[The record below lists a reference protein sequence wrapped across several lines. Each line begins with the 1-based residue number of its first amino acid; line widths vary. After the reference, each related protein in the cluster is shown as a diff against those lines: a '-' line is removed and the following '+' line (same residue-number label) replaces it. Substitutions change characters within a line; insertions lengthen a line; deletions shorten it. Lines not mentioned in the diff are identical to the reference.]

1 MNSRQQQNS
10 PRFAQQLLR
19 WWAKG
24 ADIEDLL
31 GDMEEE
37 FEYRLA
43 QQGKLAAQLNYIRHT
58 SSLILSYSLKR
69 RKQSAAY
76 SHHYFTNNMSM
87 ITSYFKI
94 AIRNFSKHKL
104 FTSVNIFGLAL
115 GMSVCL
121 LALSITVAI
130 YSSDEYHEHK
140 DRIHQVNTYIWNE
153 EESKTFG
160 STFPAVAD
168 HMKAKYPF
176 IAETVKIR
184 SGFSPEFNHHGNAI
198 SFNGYYAEA
207 TFFEVFSFPLLS
219 GDPRTALKEP
229 FSVVLTQ
236 SVAQTLYKEE
246 DPIGKSLETE
256 QGTYLVTGVMA
267 DLKQTHFYFD
277 LLTSHATYEELVQE
291 ANLANDWSGY
301 RNNYLY
307 LLVQPGT
314 SEQRIAEALAQVS
327 ATASEFNPNHTIELE
342 SVSLSNVVPRWN
354 ISNAIGI
361 GWDQP
366 SILFFLLI
374 GLLILMPA
382 VFNYTNLSIAR
393 ALKRAKEIGIRKVV
407 GADKGQIKSQF
418 IVETVL
424 LAFLALFGSIFIFIP
439 LRQEF
444 LDMVWAAE
452 VLDTSMGV
460 AQVTAFILFTLL
472 VGLFAGIFPA
482 RYFARLNPI
491 HTMKGNLN
499 SGAIGVSGIKKGLFV
514 FQFFVSLVFIIG
526 VGAIAKQYSYVLNQN
541 HGFESDNILT
551 VPFKNI
557 DKQVA
562 INELSAHPD
571 VKAITTAS
579 SLPGILLPNRIDITP
594 NAQDTMTVSQV
605 FIGEDFIDHMGM
617 ELIWGESER
626 LAESTLNEE
635 LVLVNEQFLKSAAV
649 FNIQSDSLTFTLAD
663 GTQCRIVGILEDF
676 NFEPLDRLIRPIL
689 FRYSIAQSQ
698 YALLTINSPDIKG
711 TINDLDAIWSDID
724 QDVRFDAAFLDD
736 EIEKAYGFLRAQIK
750 IFSYLSALA
759 ITISCLG
766 LLGMVAYTTE
776 NRTKEIAIRKI
787 MGATNQSL
795 YYLLTKDFLKL
806 IMISAIIAIPFS
818 YVFYDKLFLYFLI
831 RYGSGLGITEVAGS
845 IAFLM
850 LIGFAS
856 IFWQTSRVAHAN
868 PSDNLRYE

>member
-1 MNSRQQQNS
+1 MKGPTQPQPPKLATR
-10 PRFAQQLLR
+10 LLR
-19 WWAKG
+19 SWSKG

-37 FEYRLA
+37 FDHRLLKD
-43 QQGKLAAQLNYIRHT
+43 GKLSAQLSYHRHAV
-58 SSLILSYSLKR
+58 SLILSYSLKR

-76 SHHYFTNNMSM
+76 SHYYHSSNLSM
-87 ITSYFKI
+87 ISSYFKI

-115 GMSVCL
+115 GMSICL

-130 YSSDEYHEHK
+130 YRSDEYHENK

-153 EESKTFG
+153 QESKTFG

-168 HMKAKYPF
+168 YMKAKYPF
-176 IAETVKIR
+176 IEQTVKIK
-184 SGFSPEFNHHGNAI
+184 SGFSPEFNHHGNTI
-198 SFNGYYAEA
+198 SFDGYFAGA
-207 TFFEVFSFPLLS
+207 SFFEVFSFPLIS
-219 GDPRTALKEP
+219 GDPRTALDKP
-229 FSVVLTQ
+229 FSIILTQ
-236 SVAQTLYKEE
+236 SVAETLYKEE

-277 LLTSHATYEELVQE
+277 LLTSHSTYEQL
-291 ANLANDWSGY
+291 APDTNLATDWFSY

-314 SEQRIAEALAQVS
+314 NELTLSEALAQVS

-366 SILFFLLI
+366 SIYFFLSI
-374 GLLILMPA
+374 GLLILLPA

-407 GADKGQIKSQF
+407 GADKGQIKAQF

-424 LAFLALFGSIFIFIP
+424 LAFLALLGSILIFIP

-444 LDMVWAAE
+444 LDLVRAAE
-452 VLDTSMGV
+452 VLDTSMGATQITV
-460 AQVTAFILFTLL
+460 FVLFTLL

-482 RYFARLNPI
+482 RYFSRLNPI
-491 HTMKGNLN
+491 HTMKGSLS
-499 SGAIGVSGIKKGLFV
+499 SGAASVSGIKKGLFV

-541 HGFESDNILT
+541 HGFESDNVLT

-579 SLPGILLPNRIDITP
+579 SLPGILIPTTIDVTP
-594 NAQDTMTVSQV
+594 NELDTIPVSQV
-605 FIGEDFIDHMGM
+605 FIGEQFIPNMGM
-617 ELIWGESER
+617 KLIWGESQQ
-626 LAESTLNEE
+626 LSQSTQNEE

-649 FNIQSDSLTFTLAD
+649 FNVQSDSLTFTLAD
-663 GTQCRIVGILEDF
+663 GTPCRIVGILEDF
-676 NFEPLDRLIRPIL
+676 NFEPLDRLIRPLL
-689 FRYSIAQSQ
+689 FRYSLEQSQ
-698 YALLTINSPDIKG
+698 YALLTINSSDIKG
-711 TINDLDAIWSDID
+711 TIDDLDALWSGID
-724 QDVRFDAAFLDD
+724 QEIRFDAVFLDD
-736 EIEKAYGFLRAQIK
+736 EIEKAYSFLRAQIK

-795 YYLLTKDFLKL
+795 YYLLTKDFIKL
-806 IMISAIIAIPFS
+806 IGISALIAIPFS
-818 YVFYDKLFLYFLI
+818 YLFYDKLFLYFLL
-831 RYGSGLGITEVAGS
+831 RYGSGLGVTEVVVS
-845 IAFLM
+845 ILFL
-850 LIGFAS
+850 LVVGFAS
-856 IFWQTSRVAHAN
+856 IYWQTAKVAHTN
-868 PSDNLRYE
+868 PSKNLRYE